1 LLTGT
6 AVAAVEIFFPPN
18 VGFLDPRPAENKS
31 AAGRENLDRAA
42 LRAYRAASSQRG
54 RKQRGDFIMD
64 YRETEWVDVGF
75 WKKWG
80 LLLLLVGLLC
90 AALCLPIGLQET
102 HQRSRAYVAQLF
114 QRYDVSRAE
123 RAALH
128 HPHLPPRSPWLG
140 VGLAGLLA
148 AVVGTCVL
156 RAANK
161 REQEYANRSQERDR
175 RAFIAA
181 LPEFRYAITWRRL
194 AAVLIDGCVLGPV
207 ITATDLLRD
216 ASSQPVGLLGLVLYI
231 VLPMVYVII
240 LLGMRGQTVGKWLL
254 RVKVLALTEGPLSLR
269 QSCLRY
275 SVPMGFGLAY
285 FGVLATLKLGTFE
298 TRHWLMLTVV
308 ILAIDMVWLLA
319 DGITLLATPKRRSIH
334 DFIGQSVVV
343 RCAD

>member
-1 LLTGT
+1 
-6 AVAAVEIFFPPN
+6 
-18 VGFLDPRPAENKS
+18 
-31 AAGRENLDRAA
+31 
-42 LRAYRAASSQRG
+42 
-54 RKQRGDFIMD
+54 MD

-80 LLLLLVGLLC
+80 LLLLLAGLLG
-90 AALCLPIGLQET
+90 AALGLPIGLQQM
-102 HQRSRAYVAQLF
+102 HQRSRAYVDQLF
-114 QRYDVSRAE
+114 QRHNVSRAE

-128 HPHLPPRSPWLG
+128 HPQLPPRSPWLG

-148 AVVGTCVL
+148 TVVGTCVL

-181 LPEFRYAITWRRL
+181 LPEFRYANAWRRL
-194 AAVLIDGCVLGPV
+194 ASVLIDGCVLGPV
-207 ITATDLLRD
+207 IIATDLLRG
-216 ASSQPVGLLGLVLYI
+216 ASSRPVSLLGLVLN
-231 VLPMVYVII
+231 VGLPMVYVII
-240 LLGMRGQTVGKWLL
+240 LLGTRGQTVGKWLL
-254 RVKVLALTEGPLSLR
+254 RVKVLALTEDRLSLR

-285 FGVLATLKLGTFE
+285 FGLLATLKLGTFAP
-298 TRHWLMLTVV
+298 RSWLMLTVI
-308 ILAIDMVWLLA
+308 ILTIDMVWTLA
-319 DGITLLATPKRRSIH
+319 DGITLLATPKRRSLH